1 MQKQKSSVLLLIIKI
16 ILYNGQADSS
26 TLNQIAT
33 DLVAEDVDVIIPIA
47 TPTAMIMQAAT
58 EENQIPVVFSAVSD
72 PVTAGLVESMDKPGS
87 NITGTSDA
95 LNTEAVMDLM
105 FAANKDI
112 KK

>member
-1 MQKQKSSVLLLIIKI
+1 M
-16 ILYNGQADSS
+16 
-26 TLNQIAT
+26 
-33 DLVAEDVDVIIPIA
+33 IIPIA

-112 KK
+112 KKVGLLYNKSQDSSTVPIQDAKDYLDKKALNM